1 MRWTAAGVC
10 ALCSISMFAGC
21 RSSNNRADLV
31 EAELR
36 TRERQIDEL
45 QEQLARERALNSAYD
60 RDSRLRSSEPGTTP
74 IVEGISPGM
83 PIKSIEIGRGTG
95 GVDEDGITGDEGV
108 QIVVVPRDEDRAAIK
123 LPGTLSVSV
132 YEITPDGLKVPF
144 TTWDVSSIALRGTWQ
159 SGLFGSGY
167 HVRLRFRNQPTQNKL
182 RLVVQFRTLDGRVL
196 EADREIAIRV
206 VQMASQQ
213 PIMISPMVSPMMVYP
228 QPDLGRIGPPLTLD
242 PTLLPQPNP
251 VTSNRTSN
259 APPVELLSPIP
270 FVDSPAP

>member
-1 MRWTAAGVC
+1 
-10 ALCSISMFAGC
+10 MFAGC

-83 PIKSIEIGRGTG
+83 PIKNIEIGRGTG
-95 GVDEDGITGDEGV
+95 GVDEDNITGDEGV
-108 QIVVVPRDEDRAAIK
+108 QIVVVPRDEDRTAIK
-123 LPGTLSVSV
+123 LPGTLTVSV
-132 YEITPDGLKVPF
+132 YEVTPDGLKVPF
-144 TTWDVSSIALRGTWQ
+144 TTWDVSSSALRGTWQ

-196 EADREIAIRV
+196 EADREISIRV

-213 PIMISPMVSPMMVYP
+213 PIFINPTITPMMVFP
-228 QPDLGRIGPPLTLD
+228 QPDLGPIGPPLTVD

-251 VTSNRTSN
+251 VPTKRTSN